1 MCVLYEGS
9 GTLSPVNSPSSSS
22 SSSSSLSQCDEY
34 ALIIDDADS
43 SNVSVCGGRLR
54 HVPVYRSRGQQVR
67 VYIRPQHSFLLH
79 YNGTTPL
86 VYTINQSVYS
96 VRHTLAAAENIIPG
110 VRPVS
115 HGHIYSVKL
124 SGTKKFMFKIYSGLK
139 RFVHH
144 LTRRK

>member
-1 MCVLYEGS
+1 MVCVCVCVLYEGS
-9 GTLSPVNSPSSSS
+9 GALSAVNSPS

-43 SNVSVCGGRLR
+43 SNVSVCGGRRR

-67 VYIRPQHSFLLH
+67 VYIRPQRSFLLH

-96 VRHTLAAAENIIPG
+96 VRHRLAAAENIIPG
-110 VRPVS
+110 VYQVYMS
-115 HGHIYSVKL
+115 ATVTCIQ
-124 SGTKKFMFKIYSGLK
+124 
-139 RFVHH
+139 
-144 LTRRK
+144 